1 MEFTI
6 CGFCCIFAT
15 VGHYKKKKYIALL
28 VWGVLFLPSYSQRPK
43 LYQQFNIGNSMFLG
57 DLGGRP
63 SIGTNG
69 PQDLNIQTMRYSIGA
84 GFKLAFSPGVAIK
97 TNITY
102 ARVAGDDRFTENP
115 ERNQRNLNFFS
126 PIINTTLML
135 EVSPGES
142 KRLYMFAGV
151 GMFYYEPKTRLG
163 STKYRLRD
171 YGTEGQYF
179 LPGKEPYRPT
189 ALLFPFGL
197 GYKIKD
203 GGARGAS
210 LSIEYVMNKSTT
222 DYIDDVSTQYV
233 DKTQLAN
240 RNGAVA
246 VQLMDRNFSTI
257 PGFSEPGA
265 IRGDPRDMDN
275 FSFLQLVYSAPIG
288 KARGSGFGG
297 KKIRRKGNSS
307 CPDRF

>member
-1 MEFTI
+1 L
-6 CGFCCIFAT
+6 FCCIFAKVGVISKYGLLLFCACTFFT
-15 VGHYKKKKYIALL
+15 VAA
-28 VWGVLFLPSYSQRPK
+28 QRPK
-43 LYQQFNIGNSMFLG
+43 IYTQFNVGNSMFLG

-63 SIGTNG
+63 SIGTHG
-69 PQDLNIQTMRYSIGA
+69 PQDLNLATMRYSVGA
-84 GFKLAFSPGVAIK
+84 GLKLAFTPGVAIK

-102 ARVAGDDRFTENP
+102 ARVAGDDKFTRNP

-126 PIINTTLML
+126 PIVNTTFML
-135 EVSPGES
+135 ELSPGES

-151 GMFYYEPKTRLG
+151 GFFYYEPKTRIG
-163 STKYRLRD
+163 GNKYRLRD

-179 LPGKEPYRPT
+179 LSNKEPYKPT
-189 ALLFPFGL
+189 AVIFPFGL

-203 GGARGAS
+203 GGSRGAS

-233 DKTQLAN
+233 DKTLLAN

-246 VQLMDRNFSTI
+246 VQLMDRSFSDI

-265 IRGDPRDMDN
+265 IRGDPRDLDN

-288 KARGSGFGG
+288 KGRGAGFGG
-297 KKIRRKGNSS
+297 KNFRRRPNTR